1 MWKSVLLKLGC
12 YWVEDVSNSDQTFSR
27 NYIRSVIL
35 SSVGSKWPDYTQNF
49 DNEQHE
55 QLALELQKV
64 RGKFALSYYHFD
76 KLEEWYPK
84 SKFRYVTKSFNKQN
98 STKKKNT
105 DRGDEILIMNY

>member
-1 MWKSVLLKLGC
+1 MKITVLGRGNAGVLTALH
-12 YWVEDVSNSDQTFSR
+12 YSA
-27 NYIRSVIL
+27 
-35 SSVGSKWPDYTQNF
+35 YTQNF